1 MKKIS
6 VFLICFLVLIILV
19 GFICT
24 SNVTNKITNSSDLL
38 RIHIRANSNEDVD
51 QNIKFAIKDKFVEFL
66 TPLVVDCQNKTDA
79 ICMIEKQ
86 KDKLKDIADNILKQ
100 NGFEYQ
106 SNVVI
111 KKEFFPTR
119 TYENYTVESG
129 VYDAVIVELG
139 DASGNNWW
147 CVIYPP
153 LCFTNFSFNS
163 KNIVYKSKIM
173 EIIKTVKISNII
185 KIIETSKI
193 VKILIIIRTIR
204 IINLIKIIKISKRS

>member
-173 EIIKTVKISNII
+173 EIINKFFS
-185 KIIETSKI
+185 
-193 VKILIIIRTIR
+193 
-204 IINLIKIIKISKRS
+204 